1 MSGPAYTRAVPR
13 HLWSRWKRLA
23 HRAAE
28 VQSLVVLALLY
39 WIVVVPVGLL
49 RKLGRRPSALPEWK
63 TRPAPGPLSV
73 EDARRQY

>member
-1 MSGPAYTRAVPR
+1 MRSRYTFAVPSR
-13 HLWSRWKRLA
+13 LWSRWKRVA

-49 RKLGRRPSALPEWK
+49 RGLGRRPSARAEWK
-63 TRPAPGPLSV
+63 TRPATGSV
-73 EDARRQY
+73 PIEDARRQY

>member
-1 MSGPAYTRAVPR
+1 MPSR
-13 HLWSRWKRLA
+13 LWSRWKRIA

-49 RKLGRRPSALPEWK
+49 RRIGGRPAGRPEWK
-63 TRPAPGPLSV
+63 TRPATGPV
-73 EDARRQY
+73 PIEDARRQS